1 MAELWQLIGAF
12 FAGGFSGGIL
22 VNELL
27 KHHLDRRRVRD
38 ARQIE
43 HLRMLQEALELI
55 NRGRVIYVATKI
67 AASTIMERWPSALP
81 TPEEDAYWYHGES
94 IIRAVLPS
102 IHDEQV
108 RIYVRT
114 FEKAARDAMAAKNA
128 AEAGP
133 LVEAAREALEA
144 AHERIGKV
152 VQAL

>member
-1 MAELWQLIGAF
+1 
-12 FAGGFSGGIL
+12 
-22 VNELL
+22 
-27 KHHLDRRRVRD
+27 
-38 ARQIE
+38 
-43 HLRMLQEALELI
+43 
-55 NRGRVIYVATKI
+55 
-67 AASTIMERWPSALP
+67 
-81 TPEEDAYWYHGES
+81 
-94 IIRAVLPS
+94 LPS